1 MLTGPASDQF
11 PDDEL
16 LRRITAGDPRA
27 FTLLFRRRQGEV
39 YRFALHM
46 TASRTIAED
55 VTQDVFVTVM
65 REAGRYDA
73 GRATVAAWLCGIARN
88 FVRRRLEHERAWQP
102 LGDEGTDIAA
112 DAQSDPLEDLARGQ
126 QIEALRRA
134 VLTLPVRYREVVVLC
149 DLQEMTYVEAAQAL
163 DCAVGTVRSRL
174 HRARALLAAKVAVT
188 YRRQPEDATLK
199 RRGRSCFA

>member
-1 MLTGPASDQF
+1 MSTGSASDQSS
-11 PDDEL
+11 DDEL
-16 LRRITAGDPRA
+16 LRRITAGDARA

-88 FVRRRLEHERAWQP
+88 YVRRRLERERAWQ
-102 LGDEGTDIAA
+102 LLADEGPDIAA
-112 DAQSDPLEDLARGQ
+112 DPQPDPLEDLARAQ

-149 DLQEMTYVEAAQAL
+149 DLEEMTYVDAAQAL

-174 HRARALLAAKVAVT
+174 HRARALLAAKVAVAH
-188 YRRQPEDATLK
+188 RRRAEAAALK